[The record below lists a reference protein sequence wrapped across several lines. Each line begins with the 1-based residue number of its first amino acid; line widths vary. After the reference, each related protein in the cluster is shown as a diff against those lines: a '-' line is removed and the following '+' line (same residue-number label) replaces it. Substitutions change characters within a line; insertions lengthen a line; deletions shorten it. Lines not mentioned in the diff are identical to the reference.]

1 MIHIVV
7 FIGQPSAIEPAA
19 ARLRT
24 HANGYAQVSPS
35 TWVVGYDHEAQILRD
50 LLGSLPGVSVLVARL
65 SGNWAGR
72 GIGNVGD
79 WLQNANPYFFR

>member
-1 MIHIVV
+1 
-7 FIGQPSAIEPAA
+7 
-19 ARLRT
+19 
-24 HANGYAQVSPS
+24 
-35 TWVVGYDHEAQILRD
+35 VGYDHEAQILRD